1 LTLQAGNL
9 NGGEKLMDKRL
20 FVAGLPYT
28 LNDQALADLFAQCG
42 KVVSANVIIDRD
54 TGRSK
59 GFGFVE
65 METSE
70 EAQAAIAKLNDFEIE
85 GRKIVVNVAR
95 PREERPQRSFGGRGD
110 SRGGYGNDRH
120 QGGGFHGRGGKRY

>member
-1 LTLQAGNL
+1 
-9 NGGEKLMDKRL
+9 MDKRL
-20 FVAGLPYT
+20 FVAGLPYS
-28 LNDQALADLFAQCG
+28 LNDQALADLFAESG

-54 TGRSK
+54 TGQSK

-70 EAQAAIAKLNDFEIE
+70 EAQGAIAKLNDFEIE

-95 PREERPQRSFGGRGD
+95 PREERPQGNFGGGG
-110 SRGGYGNDRH
+110 RGGYGNDRPRS
-120 QGGGFHGRGGKRY
+120 GGFKGRGDRNRY